1 MITERRS
8 REDVDRLTDALAHT
22 IPAVTGAFVSDSETL
37 APVADA
43 PIAPGRAPD
52 RHRSEAAPAP

>member
-8 REDVDRLTDALAHT
+8 REDVDRLTDALAHA

-43 PIAPGRAPD
+43 PIAPRTRP
-52 RHRSEAAPAP
+52 

>member
-8 REDVDRLTDALAHT
+8 REDVDRLTDALAHAS
-22 IPAVTGAFVSDSETL
+22 PALTGAFVSDSETL

-43 PIAPGRAPD
+43 PIAPRTRP
-52 RHRSEAAPAP
+52 